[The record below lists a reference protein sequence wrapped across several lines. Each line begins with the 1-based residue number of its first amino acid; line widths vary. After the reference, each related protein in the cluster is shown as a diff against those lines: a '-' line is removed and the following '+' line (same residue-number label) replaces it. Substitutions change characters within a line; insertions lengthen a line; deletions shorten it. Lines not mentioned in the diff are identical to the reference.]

1 VIIDKNNNL
10 TGMVLDRLCQIEESA
25 KLSIKKEQE
34 RIRTTQALKALL
46 KEVNLRAE
54 LIPADNETQIIELFQ
69 NLKGK
74 ELDQVEL
81 QVVREII

>member
-1 VIIDKNNNL
+1 MI
-10 TGMVLDRLCQIEESA
+10 LDRLCQIEESA

-74 ELDQVEL
+74 ELDQIEL
-81 QVVREII
+81 QVVREIM